1 MVKLMQRGAPRG
13 TPSDL
18 TRERGSDDRS
28 AAPKLNR
35 QCEECGSSYRA
46 ASRSMDSLCPEC
58 AHQLY
63 GYPACPHRMV
73 AGRCQTCGWDG
84 SVSDYVASIKAGKV
98 DDPT

>member
-13 TPSDL
+13 APADL
-18 TRERGSDDRS
+18 TRELEPGDRS
-28 AAPKLNR
+28 ALPRLNR
-35 QCEECGSSYRA
+35 QCEECGSSYWA
-46 ASRSMDSLCPEC
+46 ASRSMVSLCPEC

-63 GYPACPHRMV
+63 GYPACTHRMV